1 MAIKSTIYKA
11 DIQISNMDTYYF
23 ESHNLTIARHPSE
36 SVERMMIRI
45 LAFALH
51 ANEYMAFTKGLNAD
65 DEPELWQKSLS
76 DEIEVWID
84 LGQPDEKRLRKACG
98 RAKKVYIFTYNY
110 RSALVWW
117 EQIKN
122 KLSRFDNLTIVAI
135 TDESFTA
142 MGEMAK
148 RSMQL
153 QYMIQDGEVLLTNGE
168 SSLTIMPE
176 RL

>member
-11 DIQISNMDTYYF
+11 DIQISNMDKHYF
-23 ESHNLTIARHPSE
+23 ESHALTLARHPSE
-36 SVERMMIRI
+36 SAERMMIRL

-51 ANEYMAFTKGLNAD
+51 ASEYMTFTKGLSTD

-98 RAKKVYIFTYNY
+98 RAKQVFIFTYNY
-110 RSALVWW
+110 RSAIVWW

-122 KLSRFDNLTIVAI
+122 KLSRFDNLTIIAI
-135 TDESFTA
+135 ADETYEA
-142 MGEMAK
+142 MGQIAK
-148 RSMQL
+148 RNMQL
-153 QYMIQDGEVLLTNGE
+153 QYMIQDGEVLLTDGE
-168 SSLTIMPE
+168 NSITIIPKI
-176 RL
+176 L